1 MEGIVKYFDAVKL
14 YGFVQIT
21 SEYNDWLGV
30 FFFHYSSIIGE
41 PVRAGDRVEFWLDDS
56 PDVNDTRPV
65 AVDIPRAKAGPRA
78 RERRPKLS
86 YPKIAPTPKLGDP
99 RHDALGNLWSCA
111 SNADDY

>member
-65 AVDIPRAKAGPRA
+65 AVDIPRAKAGPRGT
-78 RERRPKLS
+78 RTPPKTLLS
-86 YPKIAPTPKLGDP
+86 KDSP
-99 RHDALGNLWSCA
+99 NS
-111 SNADDY
+111 